1 MGGVGLGRGSHQ
13 HHGIRQRQTGLRQTD
28 GVGNVNSGLDD
39 GDDLRP
45 GQADI
50 LARADHQT
58 AAGAG
63 QVTRFQ
69 QTAQIVQRR
78 VWVGAAHRL
87 LVGRDDV
94 IVVVA
99 ELIIPHGR
107 AHGDLLH
114 HVQCDRAAAVFYG
127 CSGDGKFQIAQRL
140 AHIAARTLGQVFQRV
155 VGNEHGRLVL
165 GPEARSGAAQPG
177 ADVVGGQ
184 GFELKYRAAGQ
195 KRVIYIKVGILGG
208 GGNQGDG
215 TLLHTF
221 QKALLL
227 ALVKILYLVKI

>member
-1 MGGVGLGRGSHQ
+1 M
-13 HHGIRQRQTGLRQTD
+13 
-28 GVGNVNSGLDD
+28 
-39 GDDLRP
+39 
-45 GQADI
+45 
-50 LARADHQT
+50 
-58 AAGAG
+58 
-63 QVTRFQ
+63 
-69 QTAQIVQRR
+69 
-78 VWVGAAHRL
+78 
-87 LVGRDDV
+87 
-94 IVVVA
+94 VVA

-165 GPEARSGAAQPG
+165 SPEARSGAAQPG

-195 KRVIYIKVGILGG
+195 KRVVYIKVGILCG

-227 ALVKILYLVKI
+227 SLVKILYLVKI